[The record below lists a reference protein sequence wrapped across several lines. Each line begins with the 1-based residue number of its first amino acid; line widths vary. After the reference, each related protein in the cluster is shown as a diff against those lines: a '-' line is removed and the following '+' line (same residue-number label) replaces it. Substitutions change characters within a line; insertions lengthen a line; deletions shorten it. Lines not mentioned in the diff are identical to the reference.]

1 MDKPNDLN
9 KQPSQLK
16 QLTTSIS
23 RVSESGIS
31 SDSRPSSAE
40 IELFLSQHNFEP
52 NAEIEQIEIS
62 SDGAFEFYMFAVSG
76 RSSDSLSLLAMWP
89 EQSVPTNAG
98 EPCQNSE

>member
-16 QLTTSIS
+16 QMTTSIS
-23 RVSESGIS
+23 RVSEGGIT

-40 IELFLSQHNFEP
+40 IELFLSQHNFGP
-52 NAEIEQIEIS
+52 DAGMEQIEIS
-62 SDGAFEFYMFAVSG
+62 SDGAFEFYMFAVSD

>member
-16 QLTTSIS
+16 QMTTSIS
-23 RVSESGIS
+23 RVSEGGIT

-40 IELFLSQHNFEP
+40 IELFLSQHNCGRD
-52 NAEIEQIEIS
+52 AAIDQIEIS
-62 SDGAFEFYMFAVSG
+62 SDGAFEFYMFAVSDQ
-76 RSSDSLSLLAMWP
+76 SSDSLSLLAMWP

-98 EPCQNSE
+98 EP